1 MSFWRTTMVY
11 LGLVDEEPGEL
22 PPEAPAARGQ
32 RRPEPVPTDSEQDQ
46 AAGQPAPRGPEPVVQ
61 DGVRVMTGGVE
72 PATGRRVEPPSRRG
86 VDAGVRRRS
95 ADSGQRTVRPMG
107 AAERQPEVLAPHSF
121 DDAKALADHIR
132 DRTPVVLNLR
142 EVDPDLVRRLVD
154 FATGLTY
161 ALDGSMRK
169 IGTGVVLVLPPRL
182 SLGREEKRVLAEMG
196 LYELE
201 IEAR

>member
-1 MSFWRTTMVY
+1 MVY

-22 PPEAPAARGQ
+22 PPEAPATRAARAPEAGASDDDRPA
-32 RRPEPVPTDSEQDQ
+32 RRPEPRRT
-46 AAGQPAPRGPEPVVQ
+46 EPVVQ

-86 VDAGVRRRS
+86 VDAGVRRPPT
-95 ADSGQRTVRPMG
+95 DSTLRTIRPMG
-107 AAERQPEVLAPHSF
+107 AGERQPEVLAPHSF

-142 EVDPDLVRRLVD
+142 DVDPDLVRRLID

-182 SLGREEKRVLAEMG
+182 SLGREEKRLLADMG

>member
-22 PPEAPAARGQ
+22 PPTAAVQKPVASVPRQ
-32 RRPEPVPTDSEQDQ
+32 PRPMPSDSEEEIHRV
-46 AAGQPAPRGPEPVVQ
+46 GGGMEPLV
-61 DGVRVMTGGVE
+61 
-72 PATGRRVEPPSRRG
+72 GRRVEPPMQSRRT
-86 VDAGVRRRS
+86 VD
-95 ADSGQRTVRPMG
+95 QRGTSRMSRPAEDGTVRSVRPVNSLD
-107 AAERQPEVLAPHSF
+107 RQPEVLAPHSF

-132 DRTPVVLNLR
+132 ERTPVVLNLR
-142 EVDPDLVRRLVD
+142 EAEPDLVRRIVD

-169 IGTGVVLVLPPRL
+169 IGTGVILVLPPRIT
-182 SLGREEKRVLAEMG
+182 LGREEKRFLADMG

-201 IEAR
+201 IEGR

>member
-22 PPEAPAARGQ
+22 PPTAVVQQPPASAPRQ
-32 RRPEPVPTDSEQDQ
+32 SRQINPDSEGEIHRVGADM
-46 AAGQPAPRGPEPVVQ
+46 EPLV
-61 DGVRVMTGGVE
+61 
-72 PATGRRVEPPSRRG
+72 GRRVEPPMQSRRA
-86 VDAGVRRRS
+86 VD
-95 ADSGQRTVRPMG
+95 QRTGNSRIPRTTEDGSVRPVRPVNPLD
-107 AAERQPEVLAPHSF
+107 RQPEVLAPHSF

-132 DRTPVVLNLR
+132 ERTPVVLNLR
-142 EVDPDLVRRLVD
+142 EAEPDLVRRIVD

-169 IGTGVVLVLPPRL
+169 IGTGVILVLPPRIT
-182 SLGREEKRVLAEMG
+182 LGREEKRFLADMG

-201 IEAR
+201 IEGR

>member
-1 MSFWRTTMVY
+1 MVY
-11 LGLVDEEPGEL
+11 LGLVDEEPGEV
-22 PPEAPAARGQ
+22 PPEAPATRSQ
-32 RRPEPVPTDSEQDQ
+32 R
-46 AAGQPAPRGPEPVVQ
+46 APREAPDRDARPAAHGDDEPRRVEPRRSAPVAE
-61 DGVRVMTGGVE
+61 DGVRVMTSGVE
-72 PATGRRVEPPSRRG
+72 RAAGRRVEPPSRRG
-86 VDAGVRRRS
+86 P
-95 ADSGQRTVRPMG
+95 DSGVTRRDASDGGLRTVRPMG
-107 AAERQPEVLAPHSF
+107 AMERQPEVLAPHSF

-142 EVDPDLVRRLVD
+142 EVDPDLVRRLID

-182 SLGREEKRVLAEMG
+182 SLGREEKRFLAEMG

>member
-1 MSFWRTTMVY
+1 MVY

-22 PPEAPAARGQ
+22 PPQAPAPAAARG
-32 RRPEPVPTDSEQDQ
+32 PEPVPTPSEEERR
-46 AAGQPAPRGPEPVVQ
+46 APRPAPRPEPVVQ

-72 PATGRRVEPPSRRG
+72 PASGRRVEPPTRRG
-86 VDAGVRRRS
+86 ADVPRRAT
-95 ADSGQRTVRPMG
+95 ADTGQRTVRPMG
-107 AAERQPEVLAPHSF
+107 AADRQPEVIAPHSF

-142 EVDPDLVRRLVD
+142 DVDPDLVRRLID

-182 SLGREEKRVLAEMG
+182 SLGREEKRLLAEMG